1 MINGPAI
8 AGGLALALMCDLR
21 IASDGAVLGDVSGIA
36 GALPDEGGAW
46 LFPRIMGYDRAFK
59 MVALNEKYNA
69 ATALE
74 LGLVTE
80 VVPAGELASHT
91 AQVAREFASRAP
103 VTVRITKRL
112 MRRGLESSFE
122 SSLGDAE
129 MAVVMNNDTEDAKEG
144 VAAFLEHRPPRF
156 TGR

>member
-8 AGGLALALMCDLR
+8 AGGLALALICDLR
-21 IASDGAVLGDVSGIA
+21 IASDKAMLGDVSGVA

-46 LFPRIMGYDRAFK
+46 LFPRAMGFDHAFK
-59 MVALNEKYNA
+59 MVALNEKYDAHA
-69 ATALE
+69 ALK

-80 VVPAGELASHT
+80 VVPASELADRT
-91 AQVAREFASRAP
+91 MAIAREFALRAP
-103 VTVRITKRL
+103 VTVRLTKRM
-112 MRRGLESSFE
+112 MRRSFEGSFE
-122 SSLGDAE
+122 SSLQDAE

-144 VAAFLEHRPPRF
+144 VAAFLEHRQPRF